1 MPKLKPGTIIPTDD
15 EVIISTVK
23 PDHISQEDWDSI
35 DSPELTAEWFARAR
49 PAREVLPELI
59 GAEAA
64 AELLRPRGRPVKP
77 DRKVDVKLRIDPDV
91 VQRLREGGKGWQ
103 TRANAILRKGVGL

>member
-1 MPKLKPGTIIPTDD
+1 MPKLKPGTIIPTAEEDAAIAAGIAED
-15 EVIISTVK
+15 
-23 PDHISQEDWDSI
+23 PDN
-35 DSPELTAEWFARAR
+35 PELTAEWFARAR